1 MTMIKCSEC
10 EKDISDKAAVC
21 IGCGASVITLIKCSE
36 CGIGIP
42 EKTAICNGC
51 GAPVT
56 AAPSRFAL
64 IGDLNGD
71 GKVDF
76 EDFKIAAARTKG
88 MALVAGSGAIKIGK
102 EALHSDMAK
111 DAGAGAVVGAAI
123 AVPIPLI
130 GPAFGAAIGAGVGV
144 FKNLTKK

>member
-1 MTMIKCSEC
+1 MTMINCSEC
-10 EKDISDKAAVC
+10 GKDISDKAAVC
-21 IGCGASVITLIKCSE
+21 IGCGAPMMTLIKCSE
-36 CGIGIP
+36 CGIGISDKA
-42 EKTAICNGC
+42 EICNGC
-51 GAPVT
+51 GAPV
-56 AAPSRFAL
+56 AATPSKFAL

-76 EDFKIAAARTKG
+76 EDFKIAAARTKE
-88 MALVAGSGAIKIGK
+88 MALAAGSGAVKMGK

-111 DAGAGAVVGAAI
+111 DAGAGAVVGAVI

>member
-1 MTMIKCSEC
+1 M
-10 EKDISDKAAVC
+10 AAV
-21 IGCGASVITLIKCSE
+21 
-36 CGIGIP
+36 
-42 EKTAICNGC
+42 
-51 GAPVT
+51 
-56 AAPSRFAL
+56 PSKFAL

-71 GKVDF
+71 GKVDL
-76 EDFKIAAARTKG
+76 EDFKIGAARSKE
-88 MALVAGSGAIKIGK
+88 MALAAGSGAIKMGK